1 MDVIQAYQRG
11 ARNVVAQM
19 GTALTEQQLK
29 LLQRTTKNFVL
40 ALDSDVA
47 GNAATLRGL
56 DTAREILG
64 REAVPV
70 PTARGLIRYEGQLEA
85 DIRIASLPKGK
96 DPDDI
101 LKEGLDVWQGVIDGA
116 VPVVDFYFQVV
127 ISELD
132 LETAKGKSAVVR
144 KLIPVLRDISHPVER
159 EHYVQK
165 LARLIHVDERTL
177 MAEVNSKRPT
187 KRPRR
192 QVITSTAA
200 RPAEQQP
207 TLPPEQV
214 VTSASRREMPSPKL
228 EDYCLS
234 LILTNPSALALA
246 NEILDDQKVPSL
258 TIHDF
263 KGGDNRELF
272 RSIQLWT
279 ASQRPEMEVL
289 ARMVGE
295 SLEPHLA
302 NLASQ
307 WHNRPIVPFE
317 NVERDLSIAI
327 LRLRLQNLA
336 EQINELTFLQQE
348 MMDKGDLESAR
359 HYTEIV
365 EQNKQQRRELELVR
379 DALSLVGKRRLEANQ
394 FGAAI

>member
-1 MDVIQAYQRG
+1 
-11 ARNVVAQM
+11 
-19 GTALTEQQLK
+19 
-29 LLQRTTKNFVL
+29 
-40 ALDSDVA
+40 
-47 GNAATLRGL
+47 
-56 DTAREILG
+56 
-64 REAVPV
+64 V

-101 LKEGLDVWQGVIDGA
+101 LKEGLDVWQAVIDSA

-144 KLIPVLRDISHPVER
+144 ELIPVLRDISHPVER
-159 EHYVQK
+159 EHYIQK

-192 QVITSTAA
+192 QVITSTAP

-214 VTSASRREMPSPKL
+214 VTSAGRRETPGSKL
-228 EDYCLS
+228 EEYCLS

-246 NEILDDQKVPSL
+246 NEILDEQKVPSL

-263 KGGDNRELF
+263 KRGDNRELF

-279 ASQRPEMEVL
+279 ASQTPEMEVL
-289 ARMVGE
+289 ASMVGE

-307 WHNRPIVPFE
+307 WHNRPTVPFE

-359 HYTEIV
+359 HYTEMV